1 MPSRPAAA
9 QRHRSFPPV
18 AGADTRL
25 LLLGSLPGIASLA
38 AARYYAHPQN
48 QFWRLAGGVIGRDIA
63 ALDYP
68 ARLEALAA
76 AGIGLWDMVA
86 EAAREGSLDSAIR
99 DTAAND
105 LTALVS
111 RLPRLQALGFNGGTS
126 ARLFQRHFAGLA
138 DRYEV
143 VPLPSSS
150 PAYTLPFAEKQAR
163 WMALRPFIAPPDC
176 PVAGP
181 DQ

>member
-1 MPSRPAAA
+1 MPPPSAPAP
-9 QRHRSFPPV
+9 RHRSFPPV
-18 AGADTRL
+18 ANADTRL
-25 LLLGSLPGIASLA
+25 LLLGSLPGVASLA

-48 QFWRLAGGVIGRDIA
+48 QFWRLVGGVIGRDIA
-63 ALDYP
+63 ELDYP

-105 LTALVS
+105 LTALVA
-111 RLPRLQALGFNGGTS
+111 RLPHLAALGFNGGTS
-126 ARLFQRHFAGLA
+126 AKLFHRHFAALA

-150 PAYTLPFAEKQAR
+150 PAYTLPFPEKQRR
-163 WMALRPFIAPPDC
+163 WMALRPFVSPPAC
-176 PVAGP
+176 PIPGP
-181 DQ
+181 G